1 MLFSRV
7 APAFV
12 PSLASSI
19 ALPPLNLL
27 TDEQRASPV
36 AAGIIRIGCP
46 PDSFEWSLPALDPD
60 RAFPPPMDPL
70 AHTLAG
76 ATLAETRLKDFT
88 PLSGPALILGANA
101 PDIDVFT
108 MFMDR
113 DLSLWFR
120 RGWTH
125 GLLAMVVLPVAL
137 TLLLLLVDRIIARL
151 RGRDPSARAAPLLGL
166 SALAV
171 ISHPLL
177 DWLNTYGV
185 RLLMPFDGRWFYGDA
200 LFIIDPWIWLLL
212 GTSVVLAHSASRVGA
227 SAWVALGAATS
238 LLVTSFEGAALL
250 VRLLWCFGVVA
261 IIGLRIDG
269 RWQRRIPRIANLALV
284 ATVLY
289 IAAMVAT
296 SQLAERQ
303 VIAWLAE
310 RGATPVQVMA
320 GPAPGN
326 PFRRDIVVA
335 DDLNYHFLELDW
347 LSAESIRF
355 THPSIERGREGP
367 VTRAALAA
375 PHVKGLNNW
384 KRFPA
389 YRVQP
394 TENGYRV
401 SISDVRFT
409 RRAGSGLGAAVVDLD
424 RDLRVVAR

>member
-1 MLFSRV
+1 
-7 APAFV
+7 
-12 PSLASSI
+12 
-19 ALPPLNLL
+19 
-27 TDEQRASPV
+27 
-36 AAGIIRIGCP
+36 
-46 PDSFEWSLPALDPD
+46 
-60 RAFPPPMDPL
+60 MDPL

-76 ATLAETRLKDFT
+76 ATLAETRLKDLT

-101 PDIDVFT
+101 PDIDAVT
-108 MFMDR
+108 MFIDR

-125 GLLAMVVLPVAL
+125 GVLAMIVLPLAL
-137 TLLLLLVDRIIARL
+137 TLLLLLVDKLIARL
-151 RGRDPSARAAPLLGL
+151 RGREPSARAAPLLGL

-185 RLLMPFDGRWFYGDA
+185 RLLMPFDGTWFYGDA

-212 GTSVVLAHSASRVGA
+212 GTSVVLAHSASRVGV

-238 LLVTSFEGAALL
+238 LLITSFDGAALL

-261 IIGLRIDG
+261 IICLRLGG
-269 RWQRRIPRIANLALV
+269 RWQRRIPRIANLTLV
-284 ATVLY
+284 ATILY

-303 VIAWLAE
+303 VTAWLAE
-310 RGATPVQVMA
+310 RDAAPIEVMA

-326 PFRRDIVVA
+326 PFRRDIVAA
-335 DDLNYHFLELDW
+335 DEVNYHFLELNW
-347 LSAESIRF
+347 LSSESIRF

-367 VTRAALAA
+367 VTEAALAA
-375 PHVKGLNNW
+375 PQVKGLNTW

-394 TENGYRV
+394 TENGFRV
-401 SISDVRFT
+401 SISDVRFA
-409 RRAGSGLGAAVVDLD
+409 RRVGSGLGSAVVELD

>member
-1 MLFSRV
+1 
-7 APAFV
+7 
-12 PSLASSI
+12 
-19 ALPPLNLL
+19 
-27 TDEQRASPV
+27 
-36 AAGIIRIGCP
+36 
-46 PDSFEWSLPALDPD
+46 
-60 RAFPPPMDPL
+60 MDPL

-76 ATLAETRLKDFT
+76 ATLAETRLKDWT

-101 PDIDVFT
+101 PDIDAVT

-125 GLLAMVVLPVAL
+125 GLLAMVVLPVVL
-137 TLLLLLVDRIIARL
+137 TLLLLLVDRMIARL
-151 RGRDPSARAAPLLGL
+151 RGREPSARAVPLLGL

-185 RLLMPFDGRWFYGDA
+185 RLLMPFDGKWFYGDA
-200 LFIIDPWIWLLL
+200 LFIIDPWVWLLL
-212 GTSVVLAHSASRVGA
+212 GTSVVLAHSASRVGI

-250 VRLLWCFGVVA
+250 VQLLWCFGVVA
-261 IIGLRIDG
+261 IIYLRVGG
-269 RWQRRIPRIANLALV
+269 RWQHRIPKIANFALF
-284 ATVLY
+284 ATLLY
-289 IAAMVAT
+289 IVAMVAS

-303 VIAWLAE
+303 VAAWLAE
-310 RGATPVQVMA
+310 REAAPAQIMA

-326 PFRRDIVVA
+326 PLRRDIIVA
-335 DDLNYHFLELDW
+335 DAESYHFLEVNW

-367 VTRAALAA
+367 VTKAALAA
-375 PHVKGLNNW
+375 PHVKGLNSW

-389 YRVQP
+389 YRVQR

-401 SISDVRFT
+401 SISDVRYA
-409 RRAGSGLGAAVVDLD
+409 RRVGSGLGAAVVELD
-424 RDLRVVAR
+424 RDLRIVAP